1 VSPLAARIGSP
12 CDGAEIPT
20 GVCLRQDVDQLNP
33 AARGMAMYITRA
45 SPLYAQPHTCE
56 IDVLPM
62 DVDESRLAF
71 HAWCSG
77 RADGFRG
84 AAGRLGMVH
93 TLFPAGADPG
103 RVHVAA
109 IGTYANRRSQ

>member
-1 VSPLAARIGSP
+1 
-12 CDGAEIPT
+12 
-20 GVCLRQDVDQLNP
+20 
-33 AARGMAMYITRA
+33 MAMYITRA

-84 AAGRLGMVH
+84 AAGRLGMGN
-93 TLFPAGADPG
+93 TLFQPVQTQAAFTSPRPA
-103 RVHVAA
+103 R
-109 IGTYANRRSQ
+109 T